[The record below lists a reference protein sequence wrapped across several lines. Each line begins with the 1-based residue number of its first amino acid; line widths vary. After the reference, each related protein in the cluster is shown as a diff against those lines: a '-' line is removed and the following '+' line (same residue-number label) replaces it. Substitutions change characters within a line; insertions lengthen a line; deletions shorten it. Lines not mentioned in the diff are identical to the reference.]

1 MAKVKTWV
9 WVVVAIGVAGVLSV
23 VAMAAAGL
31 WFAKTHID
39 IQPASAT
46 SAANEFER
54 IRQQFASQKPLI
66 ELDDRG
72 RLLRANTNRPT
83 SDKRP
88 ETLYVLAYSPD
99 EGGRVVRVNIPFW
112 VLRLKAHGSVINI
125 GGRNLDM
132 EDLKLTVEDLERF
145 GPTLILDQDDRRGA
159 HVLVWS
165 Q

>member
-9 WVVVAIGVAGVLSV
+9 WIVVAIGVAGVLCV
-23 VAMAAAGL
+23 VAVAAAGL
-31 WFAKTHID
+31 WFAKSHID
-39 IQPASAT
+39 VREASPVTA
-46 SAANEFER
+46 SNEFDR
-54 IRQQFASQKPLI
+54 IRQQFGSQKPLI

-72 RLLRANTNRPT
+72 HFLRANTDRPT
-83 SDKRP
+83 TDRKP
-88 ETLYVLAYSPD
+88 QTLYVLAYSPD

-112 VLRLKAHGSVINI
+112 MLRLKLRNSTINI

-132 EDLKLTVEDLERF
+132 EDLKLTVEDLERY